1 MGGVQRSRLGRL
13 AAAIVGEV
21 ILPRLPLLPSTLSAL
36 LNTVVCDPL
45 GTSLKSGLRILI
57 RAPKVP
63 FLVPRKWIKA
73 PVLAILGVSKLAD
86 SETTFQYKLAPNTP
100 KKDTIRNQNRP
111 FCVNKEKIF
120 LPNIFLEHGPFFQ
133 MQSPSSKSP

>member
-36 LNTVVCDPL
+36 LNTAVCDPL

-63 FLVPRKWIKA
+63 FLVPPKRLKWPCLSSLGGTKTGTCGAQIKLLR
-73 PVLAILGVSKLAD
+73 PL
-86 SETTFQYKLAPNTP
+86 FNT
-100 KKDTIRNQNRP
+100 N
-111 FCVNKEKIF
+111 
-120 LPNIFLEHGPFFQ
+120 
-133 MQSPSSKSP
+133 

>member
-57 RAPKVP
+57 WAPKVP
-63 FLVPRKWIKA
+63 FLVPKMAKG
-73 PVLAILGVSKLAD
+73 PVLAILGVSKMAD

-100 KKDTIRNQNRP
+100 KKDTIRNHNRP